1 MWSKYDTDNNG
12 YLDKEEVQQ
21 YVTASLKE
29 IKGADYTPLPD
40 SEMEEIFKTYDKDGS
55 GRIDKQEMCM
65 FIRQKAGVPES
76 HCNHYDKDGKA

>member
-1 MWSKYDTDNNG
+1 
-12 YLDKEEVQQ
+12 
-21 YVTASLKE
+21 
-29 IKGADYTPLPD
+29 
-40 SEMEEIFKTYDKDGS
+40 MEEIFKTYDKDGS